1 MSEQLA
7 AFEMALRSGHLGSSP
22 ARLTIEGAGFAITT
36 SRDGTNG
43 DCEFIRLGDG
53 VWLTSGTARVAKPL
67 EVWCRN
73 RGGVAIDIAVR
84 GGWQTGYAHAPGKL
98 VSVPTGYASVSI
110 FGPDSIAGCLPFV
123 SVPTEYVSLQ
133 FRDEAAMQAFG
144 LDAGVLRDVLGE
156 LAVRCASRSRTYLIE
171 PSSEILAAARA
182 IRQAQYSGA
191 SRLLYLRGKACELL
205 ANFPA
210 SRHVANPLPD
220 AHDLSAAD
228 DSSLAALAASA
239 MGDCPVRVDLRS
251 LARRFGVTENRL
263 VRAFKSTYGTTPFG
277 YANHARVARGR
288 EMLLDGH
295 MSLIDVALACG
306 YANHPAFTTAYRRT
320 FGETPRDTRL
330 RARRSSNRC
339 TDAAIDSDASQGA
352 SVGRND
358 RPTNRQVPTVRS
370 YAHGQTLHF

>member
-1 MSEQLA
+1 
-7 AFEMALRSGHLGSSP
+7 
-22 ARLTIEGAGFAITT
+22 
-36 SRDGTNG
+36 
-43 DCEFIRLGDG
+43 
-53 VWLTSGTARVAKPL
+53 
-67 EVWCRN
+67 VWCRN

-84 GGWQTGYAHAPGKL
+84 GGWEIGYAHAPDNL
-98 VSVPTGYASVSI
+98 VSVPSGYASVSI
-110 FGPDSIAGCLPFV
+110 FGPDSIAGCVPFV

-133 FRDEAAMQAFG
+133 FRDVAAMQAFG
-144 LDAGVLRDVLGE
+144 FDASELRGVLGE
-156 LAVRCASRSRTYLIE
+156 LAVHRASRSRTYLLE
-171 PSSEILAAARA
+171 PSPEMLAVARA

-205 ANFPA
+205 ANFPTC
-210 SRHVANPLPD
+210 RHVANPRRD
-220 AHDLSAAD
+220 VHDLSAAD

-239 MGDCPVRVDLRS
+239 MGACPVRVDLRS
-251 LARRFGVTENRL
+251 LAGRFGVTENRL

-330 RARRSSNRC
+330 RARRGSNVR
-339 TDAAIDSDASQGA
+339 TDAAIGSDANRRDPVSA
-352 SVGRND
+352 ND
-358 RPTNRQVPTVRS
+358 RPDDRPSPHVRS
-370 YAHGQTLHF
+370 YAHGRTLHF